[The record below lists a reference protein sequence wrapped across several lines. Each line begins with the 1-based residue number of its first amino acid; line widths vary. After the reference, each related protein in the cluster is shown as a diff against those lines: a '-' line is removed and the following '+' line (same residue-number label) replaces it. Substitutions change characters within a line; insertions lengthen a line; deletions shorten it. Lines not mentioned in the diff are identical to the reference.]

1 MFVKAGESD
10 KEQLD
15 FLVKGERVLGDYHV
29 RLARHSDEG
38 WCGVGPRLS
47 AIVTNERLL
56 LTPQTFRPYPPASIP
71 RRYVDG
77 VWNVGLGRRDGVRV
91 SLNLGYQLYM
101 LVSWGHGNKFA
112 IDLKEMVKPKQA
124 RLTPVLLADD
134 LFRLIH
140 YIDKL

>member
-1 MFVKAGESD
+1 MFVKSGDSIQ
-10 KEQLD
+10 EQLD
-15 FLVKGERVLGDYHV
+15 FLVKGESVLGDYHV
-29 RLARHSDEG
+29 RLARHGDEG

-47 AIVTNERLL
+47 AVVTNERLL
-56 LTPQTFRPYPPASIP
+56 LMPQTFRPYPPASIP

-91 SLNLGYQLYM
+91 SLSLGYQLYM

-112 IDLKEMVKPKQA
+112 GDLKLMVKPKQT
-124 RLTPVLLADD
+124 RLAPVLLADD

-140 YIDKL
+140 YLDKL